1 MSAIYTTP
9 GKFQADLKR
18 MVAETKKYADGFIH
32 LGKAQTIGLAPSF
45 KGSEFTILLARLM
58 MQKLKT
64 GTTYDVGNEK
74 AEADL
79 PDGTVVSGE

>member
-1 MSAIYTTP
+1 MNIYTTP

-64 GTTYDVGNEK
+64 GTTYDVG
-74 AEADL
+74 AEDDKQAEGVADAK
-79 PDGTVVSGE
+79 

>member
-1 MSAIYTTP
+1 MMIYATP
-9 GKFQADLKR
+9 GKFEADMKR
-18 MVAETKKYADGFIH
+18 MVAETKKYAAGFIH

-64 GTTYDVGNEK
+64 GTTYDIG
-74 AEADL
+74 ADDAKQSPL
-79 PDGTVVSGE
+79 Q